1 MLNDNLQR
9 HTKKVTEEN
18 INMLKTSSNWIDHK
32 NYLEALARAR

>member
-1 MLNDNLQR
+1 MLNDSLQK

-18 INMLKTSSNWIDHK
+18 INMLKTPSNWIDHK